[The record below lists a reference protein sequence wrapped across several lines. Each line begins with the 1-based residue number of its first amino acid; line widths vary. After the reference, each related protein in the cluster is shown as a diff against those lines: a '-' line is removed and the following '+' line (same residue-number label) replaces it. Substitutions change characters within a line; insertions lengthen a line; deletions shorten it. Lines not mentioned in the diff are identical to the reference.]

1 VENVVVLSSLNHDPT
16 ASTPPPAPP
25 APGRLTLFS
34 LPDEILAEIFQHVH
48 AAYQREK
55 PGSPP
60 LSYLLIH
67 PRLNKLLWTIWDSVI
82 VVPENA
88 KAVDRFQARYTFR
101 PSLLEHI
108 QDLHIIMNSPCP
120 ARVVALFHRLSTV
133 SNLKTLRIELTK
145 AVLKS
150 GWPPYDVILRMKS
163 LQSCY
168 LLGAGHGAEI
178 KPDDSLRS
186 VKTRLF
192 PGAIALNGPEFL
204 LLHITRDGPLD
215 NHPWQTLVAFEIVL
229 EDECQQRSSAAIS
242 ARPFR
247 TGACQ
252 GYVEACT
259 TCSVLIRFR
268 MLQTK
273 SVAESQNLRRLRI
286 TLTHRSLDTASFCSK
301 VLDCFASADLEH
313 LELDLGSHLDLNA
326 LKIPWENLK
335 RLTIRADWHLTSNVR
350 CAIALFLSE
359 PVLVRNADLKA
370 SYTEGLFSPHHPS
383 RRVRSA
389 DCTDPRQPPL
399 GLGRR
404 PARRRAACQQ
414 TVALQASSGAIHL
427 CARCRRIDQRLAAV
441 HQRR

>member
-1 VENVVVLSSLNHDPT
+1 MP

-186 VKTRLF
+186 
-192 PGAIALNGPEFL
+192 
-204 LLHITRDGPLD
+204 
-215 NHPWQTLVAFEIVL
+215 
-229 EDECQQRSSAAIS
+229 
-242 ARPFR
+242 
-247 TGACQ
+247 
-252 GYVEACT
+252 
-259 TCSVLIRFR
+259 
-268 MLQTK
+268 TK

-335 RLTIRADWHLTSNVR
+335 RLTIRADWHLTSNK
-350 CAIALFLSE
+350 
-359 PVLVRNADLKA
+359 D
-370 SYTEGLFSPHHPS
+370 YS
-383 RRVRSA
+383 RL
-389 DCTDPRQPPL
+389 T
-399 GLGRR
+399 
-404 PARRRAACQQ
+404 
-414 TVALQASSGAIHL
+414 T
-427 CARCRRIDQRLAAV
+427 RLAAFDQLTALTLV
-441 HQRR
+441 NLHWDSDVDLLDVEPPASKPSHYRRLPALYTFVQDVAESTNVLQLCISDDDGEDGSASARACELRFIRRLGEASFQVDRYTGGECRDHFPVAF